1 MKPTETQSAAYQK
14 IFDYF
19 NRRLFENS
27 LSNCMLSFSRRRI
40 SSHTLFSSGQWCEK
54 AGSAIPQISLNFQQL
69 KEGEPI
75 ELMAMLVAQMVHLWQ
90 EQYGKPSRKGY
101 FNREWAEKMEEIGLI
116 PSSTGLPGG
125 KRIGQ
130 GIKHYIEDND
140 LFEKAFREMPTDF
153 LLPFRPEAF
162 KGKIRGGFS
171 VKEMYRCISC
181 GTKVWGKSG
190 LGIMCECGEVFVGE
204 TKGRKAGVDEKIYE
218 ILGKRFG

>member
-1 MKPTETQSAAYQK
+1 MKPTETQFAAYQQM
-14 IFDYF
+14 FTYF

-40 SSHTLFSSGQWCEK
+40 SSHTLFTSGQWREET
-54 AGSAIPQISLNFQQL
+54 GSATPEISLNFKQL
-69 KEGEPI
+69 NKGQPLEV
-75 ELMAMLVAQMVHLWQ
+75 MAMLVTQMVHLWQ
-90 EQYGKPSRKGY
+90 EQYGQPSRKGY
-101 FNREWAEKMEEIGLI
+101 YNREWAKKMEEIGLI

-125 KRIGQ
+125 NRIGQ
-130 GIKHYIEDND
+130 GIKYYIEVNGP
-140 LFEKAFREMPTDF
+140 FEQVFRGMPIDF

-171 VKEMYRCISC
+171 VKEMYRCIGC

-190 LGIMCECGEVFVGE
+190 LGIMCECGEVLVGE
-204 TKGRKAGVDEKIYE
+204 TKGRKAGVDEKIYK